1 MRTGPLSRA
10 WATFLFESWRDDVL
24 ARLQGEATDDW
35 KLERPR
41 KAFLDVA
48 AYVRVLRHQPVADGA
63 LDQAAHASAEYASG
77 TSEARTSTN
86 LETLDVELRRLDAQL
101 RARPAIIDVETSRYL
116 RSFADFVGGIP
127 LEECGCCF
135 VAPEGSFPMPLA
147 APRVRD
153 APREVDWP
161 SWGTPAWPPP
171 RLVRAGERRA
181 AFYDAVIDPTL
192 NALPLAELPP
202 VRRNWAINLLLGIA
216 DVAGALSPV
225 GERVLETLHRNVQTD
240 LASDIRL
247 NSWVFDRLGVHRTTP
262 PIAELEALAE
272 NRQDHW
278 ALFQTGAKAAI
289 SGNPRETAEGWGQLR
304 DAVLAFCLDD
314 PFRSDH
320 EWEKRDMDRI
330 RKQVV
335 EFFST

>member
-1 MRTGPLSRA
+1 
-10 WATFLFESWRDDVL
+10 
-24 ARLQGEATDDW
+24 LQGEATDDW
-35 KLERPR
+35 NLERPR

-48 AYVRVLRHQPVADGA
+48 AYVRVLRYQPVADGA
-63 LDQAAHASAEYASG
+63 LDSAASASADYASG
-77 TSEARTSTN
+77 AEATSTN
-86 LETLDVELRRLDAQL
+86 LEALDGELGRLEARL
-101 RARPAIIDVETSRYL
+101 CARPALIDVEAPRYL
-116 RSFADFVGGIP
+116 RSFADFVAGIP
-127 LEECGCCF
+127 REKCGCCL
-135 VAPEGSFPMPLA
+135 VAPEGSFPMPWT

-181 AFYDAVIDPTL
+181 AFYEAVIDPTL
-192 NALPLAELPP
+192 SALPVAELPP
-202 VRRNWAINLLLGIA
+202 VRRNSSINLLLGIA

-225 GERVLETLHRNVQTD
+225 GERVLEALHREVQKE
-240 LASDIRL
+240 LASDMRW

-289 SGNPRETAEGWGQLR
+289 SGNPRETAEGWRQLR

-330 RKQVV
+330 RKQIV
-335 EFFST
+335 EFLSS